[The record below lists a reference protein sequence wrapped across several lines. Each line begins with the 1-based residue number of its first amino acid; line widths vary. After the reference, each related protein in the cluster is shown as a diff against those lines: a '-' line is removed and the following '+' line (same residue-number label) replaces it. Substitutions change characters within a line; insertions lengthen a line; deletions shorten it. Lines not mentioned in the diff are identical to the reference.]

1 MKKLTLNLMLVVFLS
16 LASITAM
23 ASDKSPMVSSEKPT
37 TEVPADVKI
46 LLDRVDEI
54 KNMDKS
60 NLKSSER
67 KELRRELREIKR
79 ELRGKGIYI
88 STGAL
93 IIIILLILLL

>member
-1 MKKLTLNLMLVVFLS
+1 MLVVFLS

-23 ASDKSPMVSSEKPT
+23 ASNTSPMVSSDKPT

-46 LLDRVDEI
+46 MMDRLDEI
-54 KNMDKS
+54 KGMDKS
-60 NLKSSER
+60 NLKSSKR

-79 ELRGKGIYI
+79 ELKGKGIYL

-93 IIIILLILLL
+93 IIILLLIILL